1 MRDARAALFF
11 AGTPG
16 MEPACRVHLP
26 AAQLGGAG
34 RAGGRSRTTFWRVP
48 PPPCQASAKRE
59 GAPFHSHAL
68 PCRGAASRTPLFL
81 SAVGE
86 STHFTS
92 GPTWAV
98 RARPGG
104 PVSEGS
110 DGLASWREKG
120 SQSADPASPRTAP
133 PQPALYPCLRPGV
146 DGAYSDVVKAPIC
159 CVPPSHPF
167 LSLCSPMPIHPSTP
181 PHRRAGHGQ
190 DRPRPRHRPRAGLP
204 RPVLPARRVRGLLRG
219 GQEDGRPDGALPAGD
234 R

>member
-11 AGTPG
+11 AGPPG

-159 CVPPSHPF
+159 CVPPVLQRLVPHPF
-167 LSLCSPMPIHPSTP
+167 SPSLFLSRLCREGLPPPP
-181 PHRRAGHGQ
+181 CVPQVPHR
-190 DRPRPRHRPRAGLP
+190 
-204 RPVLPARRVRGLLRG
+204 PALGPGTV
-219 GQEDGRPDGALPAGD
+219 
-234 R
+234 